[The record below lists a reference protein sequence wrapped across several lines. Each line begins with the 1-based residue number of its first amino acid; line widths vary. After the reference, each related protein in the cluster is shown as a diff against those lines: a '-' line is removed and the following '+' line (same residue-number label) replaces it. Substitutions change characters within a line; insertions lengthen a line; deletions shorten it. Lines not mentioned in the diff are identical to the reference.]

1 MGMINLRNAMMAGK
15 RLPTAKDYVQDGLV
29 AMWDGIENAGWG
41 VHDQEA
47 TTWTDLMRPD
57 AASKLSVPSGS
68 TWTDDA
74 LNLTTEITTL
84 PPSYFDS
91 ISAARYTFEVV
102 FTIPEIRQAG
112 GAMLIWRNNMTGPLS
127 ISTAWQYLR
136 FTGGGNGEYGSDT
149 QSFSIKNRI
158 GESFTASMSVLVAEN
173 KLFVDGSLAR
183 SVFPVKYG
191 TSAAHRFY
199 LAPGGQSSVLYRQI
213 RIYSRALTA
222 DEIAHNYAI
231 DKERFNLP
239 DAS

>member
-1 MGMINLRNAMMAGK
+1 MLINLRNALMSGK
-15 RLPTAKDYVQDGLV
+15 RTPTARDYVQDGLV

-41 VHDQEA
+41 VHDPNA
-47 TTWTDLMRPD
+47 TAWKDLMRPD

-91 ISAARYTFEVV
+91 ISAAGYTFEVV

-112 GAMLIWRNNMTGPLS
+112 GEMLTWRNSTKGPLS

-136 FTGGGNGEYGSDT
+136 FTGGGNGVYDSDT
-149 QSFSIKNRI
+149 QSFSIKDRI
-158 GESFTASMSVLVAEN
+158 GESFTAGMSVLVTEN

-183 SVFPVKYG
+183 SVFPVQYG
-191 TSAAHRFY
+191 TSAVHRFY

-213 RIYSRALTA
+213 RVYSRALTS
-222 DEIAHNYAI
+222 DEIAANYAI
-231 DKERFNLP
+231 DKARFGLP
-239 DAS
+239 